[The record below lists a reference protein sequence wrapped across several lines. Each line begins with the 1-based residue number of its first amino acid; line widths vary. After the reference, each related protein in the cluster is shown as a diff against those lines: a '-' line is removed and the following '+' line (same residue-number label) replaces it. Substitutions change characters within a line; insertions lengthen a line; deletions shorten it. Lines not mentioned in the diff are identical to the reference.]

1 MPGHQYQFN
10 VSMSCEGCSNAVNRA
25 LGRLEGV
32 EKVDISLPTQT
43 VDVKTADSVSY
54 DTVLA
59 TIKKTGKA
67 VNDGKVIA

>member
-1 MPGHQYQFN
+1 M
-10 VSMSCEGCSNAVNRA
+10 
-25 LGRLEGV
+25 
-32 EKVDISLPTQT
+32 EKVDISLPSQT

-67 VNDGKVIA
+67 VNDGKVVA